1 MLCVQESEIM
11 MSRWKYRK
19 WISSHFTAWI
29 FLVSSEFCRFWSRR
43 RLNAASAG
51 SHPFLSSRAR
61 SCSYTPLF
69 HNPSTLTCCLGLFKV
84 IGSCPSSL
92 LGQLGSEVS
101 DLCLIGRN
109 GMVIVALCCHSGD
122 NKGRDFTVNSARAQ
136 KNVIYLS
143 PRLWRFCAEAL
154 IILLWFF
161 CWVKHLHLEALV
173 IQSLWHNFYKNVS
186 NHSEYRLGDVRW
198 CVISLIAPGLWPLTS
213 RPPLLG
219 DRSISYGGSG
229 CGVTA

>member
-1 MLCVQESEIM
+1 MCHPCWDALCSGIRNYDVTLKVKKVNI
-11 MSRWKYRK
+11 
-19 WISSHFTAWI
+19 ITFTAWI
-29 FLVSSEFCRFWSRR
+29 FLVSSKFCRFWSRR

-51 SHPFLSSRAR
+51 SHPFLSSRPR
-61 SCSYTPLF
+61 SCSSTPLF
-69 HNPSTLTCCLGLFKV
+69 HNPSTLTCCLGLFNV

-143 PRLWRFCAEAL
+143 QRLWRFCAEAL
-154 IILLWFF
+154 IILPWFF
-161 CWVKHLHLEALV
+161 CWE
-173 IQSLWHNFYKNVS
+173 SSTY
-186 NHSEYRLGDVRW
+186 
-198 CVISLIAPGLWPLTS
+198 T
-213 RPPLLG
+213 
-219 DRSISYGGSG
+219 
-229 CGVTA
+229 